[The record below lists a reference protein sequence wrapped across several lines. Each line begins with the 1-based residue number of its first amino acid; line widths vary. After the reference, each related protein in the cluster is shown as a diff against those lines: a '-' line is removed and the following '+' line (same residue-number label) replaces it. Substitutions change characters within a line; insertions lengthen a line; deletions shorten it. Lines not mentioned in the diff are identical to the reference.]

1 MKQLTESQ
9 KRIYLFLKERAQY
22 GIPPSVREICAAT
35 GLKSTSTVHAHLC
48 ALEEAGY
55 IEREA
60 GLNRSISLKGAPPIA
75 QVPIIGK
82 ITAGMP
88 ILAVEEVLGSIP
100 YAAEGQNPD
109 NLFALLV
116 EGESMRDAGILNG
129 DYVIAKKSETANN
142 GDIVVALIDDE
153 ATVKRYFLEKD
164 GTIRLQPENPTYD
177 PIISDRT
184 TVLGKVAAVIRYY
197 HF

>member
-9 KRIYLFLKERAQY
+9 RKIYLFLKERAQY
-22 GIPPSVREICAAT
+22 GIPPTVREICAAT
-35 GLKSTSTVHAHLC
+35 GLKSTSTVHAHLR

-100 YAAEGQNPD
+100 YAAQGQDPED
-109 NLFALLV
+109 HFALLV
-116 EGESMRDAGILNG
+116 EGESMKNAGILNG
-129 DYVIAKKSETANN
+129 DYVITKKSKTANN

-164 GTIRLQPENPTYD
+164 GMIRLQPENPNYD
-177 PIISDRT
+177 PIFSAQA
-184 TVLGKVAAVIRYY
+184 TVLGKVSAVIRYY

>member
-1 MKQLTESQ
+1 
-9 KRIYLFLKERAQY
+9 
-22 GIPPSVREICAAT
+22 
-35 GLKSTSTVHAHLC
+35 
-48 ALEEAGY
+48 
-55 IEREA
+55 
-60 GLNRSISLKGAPPIA
+60 
-75 QVPIIGK
+75 
-82 ITAGMP
+82 MP

-100 YAAEGQNPD
+100 FAAEGQNPD

-164 GTIRLQPENPTYD
+164 GTIRLQPENPAYD

-184 TVLGKVAAVIRYY
+184 TVLGKVTAVIRYY

>member
-9 KRIYLFLKERAQY
+9 KKIYNFLKERVQY

-35 GLKSTSTVHAHLC
+35 GLKSTSTVHAHLR

-60 GLNRSISLKGAPPIA
+60 GLNRSISLKGTPPTA

-100 YAAEGQNPD
+100 YAAAGQDPE
-109 NLFALLV
+109 NLFALHV

-129 DYVIAKKSETANN
+129 DYVVAKKSETADN
-142 GDIVVALIDDE
+142 GDIIVALLEEE
-153 ATVKRYFLEKD
+153 ATVKRYFLERD
-164 GTIRLQPENPTYD
+164 GRIRLQPENPAYD
-177 PIISDRT
+177 PIYSDKT
-184 TVLGKVAAVIRYY
+184 AVLGKVVAVIRYY
-197 HF
+197 RP